1 LEVPTL
7 TLKEVNWAGWETLT
21 SYFQSIAPYETE
33 VFLSMKGN
41 KLFEFQDFCNS
52 WQDKLKT
59 LEKNQQ
65 TLFIAK
71 ELELFK
77 NIFPLL
83 KQLSTNIFE
92 KDHWRVFFGILKMEK
107 DRAADKI
114 KLREF
119 LNVAKLMSDKANE
132 IRELVARAQG

>member
-83 KQLSTNIFE
+83 KQLSTN
-92 KDHWRVFFGILKMEK
+92 K